1 MGTVGP
7 GPAALPVYA
16 LVSRS
21 DEGAVGDVP
30 IDGRDRMSL
39 SPPLADRRPDPGVSD
54 LLRPYVPR
62 LVVDWLRTTPDALHR
77 EVEGSLVFVD
87 ISGFT
92 ALTEQLARRGKI
104 GAELMRD
111 TLDGVF
117 TALLDEAYDWGA
129 GLLKWGGDAL
139 LLLFDG
145 PHHEERSARAAW
157 EMQRTIDR
165 VGRVSASGAR
175 VTLRMSVGI
184 GTGRFHFFM
193 TGSVHRELLVAGP
206 AVTETL
212 VREGIADAGE
222 IGLSPALALRLDPS
236 VVGPTKLAARLLVG
250 PPEAERERAADV
262 GDVSMLDI
270 ASCIP
275 IAARAHVM
283 LQRSEAEHRTITAAF
298 IDLMDTDRLLDEL
311 GPDALAEALDQRLRS
326 IQEAAWRYNV
336 PFYESDVGKSSVK
349 ALLTA
354 GAPTSTGHD
363 EERMLRALREVM
375 DQPGVV
381 PMRVGVNTGKVFTGD
396 FGPPYRRAYRV
407 FGDAINT
414 AARVMAK
421 AEAGQ
426 ILSTEIVL
434 NRSRSLFETTSI
446 EPFDAKGKREP
457 VHASIVGKAIGTRD
471 ARHAGAPLLGR
482 DAELKTLLD
491 AIERARGGQGTVAE
505 VVGGPGLGKTRL
517 VEEAIAR
524 CPEFRVL
531 RTRCEIY
538 EAGTPYFPMRDLFRT
553 ILGVDASAD
562 DDEVGARLRESVA
575 GVDPALEPWLPL
587 FGILLGIDIPHTPET
602 RALDGRFLRERLG
615 EVAIQF
621 VAGLLGGTPTMVVI
635 EDVQHLDEATRDLLE
650 RMSGAAADRRQIL
663 IVTHDLEGSVF
674 DADGDGDT
682 PIETVVVRLEPLSVD
697 QMIEIVD
704 QVTEDAPLHPHD
716 VELIARRSAGNTLFL
731 FELID
736 AVRETGTAAALPDS
750 IESLVAAEVDRL
762 APADRT
768 ILRYAAVLGTSF
780 DPELLI
786 GAMASDVELDGDVWS
801 RLDGLLE
808 REPSGD
814 LRFRNALLRDAAYEG
829 LPYRRR
835 RALHARVGEAIESRA
850 GGMPDDETGVLAIH
864 YSEAQRW
871 DKAWR
876 FSLEAGDR
884 AMEIYANVEATRFYA
899 RALAAGRRLRSVA
912 ATELAAVHERNAES
926 NFRLGAFDA
935 ADRDFEAARRL
946 LGRDPVATAPLV
958 VRQAASAIRTGRL
971 RRAAI
976 RAQVGLR
983 RLEGQRGPA
992 AAASRARLMVPLA
1005 AARTHQNRYAEAVRW
1020 ARQAIPEAK
1029 RGRARDALAEAYKI
1043 LDLALWESG
1052 RLDRATHGEL
1062 ALAIYAELN
1071 DLRNQA
1077 LVLNN
1082 MGLIAH
1088 DRSNWEESSALYQR
1102 GLAIADRIGDRSL
1115 GALMKFNLTE
1125 ILIDRGL
1132 LDDAEPVIREVIRL
1146 WRAAGAETDVAEAN
1160 RELARLLSRRGHFD
1174 EARSLL
1180 DATRAYHAHEGIAAE
1195 VLRTDVRRSELLL
1208 LEGRSEEAL
1217 GVLAAAAREA
1227 VTTDGGAVV
1236 ETSLIRLQGCAL
1248 LQLGR
1253 IDAARDALGRALRR
1267 ARAHDERLEEALS
1280 LDALIH
1286 LDARSAV
1293 VRPELVEARAAAF
1306 RDLGIAV
1313 APAFATGIAAS

>member
-1 MGTVGP
+1 MVGP
-7 GPAALPVYA
+7 GPEALEVYA
-16 LVSRS
+16 LASRS

-39 SPPLADRRPDPGVSD
+39 SPPLADGRPDPGVSE

-62 LVVDWLRTTPDALHR
+62 LVVDWLRTTPEALHR

-165 VGRVSASGAR
+165 VGRVSAYGAR

-212 VREGIADAGE
+212 VMEGIADAGE
-222 IGLSPALALRLDPS
+222 IGLSPALATRLDPR
-236 VVGPTKLAARLLVG
+236 VVGPTKLATRLLVG
-250 PPEAERERAADV
+250 PPEAQRERASDV
-262 GDVSMLDI
+262 GDVSTLDI

-275 IAARAHVM
+275 IAARSHVL

-363 EERMLRALREVM
+363 EERMLRALREIM
-375 DQPGVV
+375 DQPGLV

-434 NRSRSLFETTSI
+434 NRSRSLFATTSI
-446 EPFDAKGKREP
+446 EPFAAKGKREP

-471 ARHAGAPLLGR
+471 ARHAGTPLLGR
-482 DAELKTLLD
+482 DAELKTLLG
-491 AIERARGGQGTVAE
+491 AIDRARGGHGTVVE
-505 VVGGPGLGKTRL
+505 VAGGPGLGKTRL

-538 EAGTPYFPMRDLFRT
+538 EAATPYFPMRDLFRT
-553 ILGVDASAD
+553 ILEVEARTDAEVVDRMRAAVVD
-562 DDEVGARLRESVA
+562 
-575 GVDPALEPWLPL
+575 VDPALEPWLPL

-602 RALDGRFLRERLG
+602 SALDGRFLRERLG
-615 EVAIQF
+615 EVAIQL
-621 VAGLLGGTPTMVVI
+621 VGGLLGARPTMVVI
-635 EDVQHLDEATRDLLE
+635 DDAQHLDESTRDLLE
-650 RMSGAAADRRQIL
+650 RMSWAAADRRQIL
-663 IVTHDLEGSVF
+663 ILTHDLDGSAF
-674 DADGDGDT
+674 DADGDGDER
-682 PIETVVVRLEPLSVD
+682 IETIAVRLEPLSIA

-716 VELIARRSAGNTLFL
+716 VELIARRSGGNTLFL

-750 IESLVAAEVDRL
+750 IEALVAAEVDRL

-780 DPELLI
+780 DPELLT
-786 GAMASDVELDGDVWS
+786 GAVSGDVELDADVWS
-801 RLDGLLE
+801 RLDSLLE
-808 REPSGD
+808 REPSGE
-814 LRFRNALLRDAAYEG
+814 LRFRNTLLRDAAYEG

-835 RALHARVGEAIESRA
+835 RALHARVGEAIEARA
-850 GGMPDDETGVLAIH
+850 GDTPDDETGVLAIH

-899 RALAAGRRLRSVA
+899 RALAAGRRLRSVVA
-912 ATELAAVHERNAES
+912 AELAAVHERNAES

-971 RRAAI
+971 RRAAT

-1029 RGRARDALAEAYKI
+1029 RGRAPDALAEAYKI

-1062 ALAIYAELN
+1062 ALAIYDELN

-1102 GLAIADRIGDRSL
+1102 GLELADRIGDRSL

-1160 RELARLLSRRGHFD
+1160 RELARLLSRRGQFD

-1180 DATRAYHAHEGIAAE
+1180 DATRAYQVQRGITAE
-1195 VLRTDVRRSELLL
+1195 VLRTDVRRSELFL
-1208 LEGRSEEAL
+1208 LEARAGEAL
-1217 GVLAAAAREA
+1217 EVLAAAERMAA
-1227 VTTDGGAVV
+1227 TIDGGAVV
-1236 ETSLIRLQGCAL
+1236 ETSLLRLQGCAM
-1248 LQLGR
+1248 LQLGQ
-1253 IDAARDALGRALRR
+1253 IKAARRALDAALRR
-1267 ARAHDERLEEALS
+1267 ARERGERLDEALA

-1286 LDARSAV
+1286 LDTRDDAV
-1293 VRPELVEARAAAF
+1293 RRELVEARAAAF
-1306 RDLGIAV
+1306 RDLGVAV
-1313 APAFATGIAAS
+1313 APPFATGIVGA